1 MNPSVLKGDF
11 PGMRTL
17 VNEVL
22 VPVLHLSDYDMGDR
36 VDVCATYPEKAKAA
50 HIQEAYRYSQQIW
63 LGTYSLELYE
73 IILED
78 NCRIQQA
85 RVNIQSIVRSEMQIY
100 SNALMVFRYANPE
113 GKTWRLSYACKDN
126 NQTGMTPARRY
137 TYLLGHDYTSNTLI
151 KRLQTLQDTAI
162 IDEKTLLSAFSVEA
176 LSDEFFD
183 EYKVF
188 YEDIVQYI
196 SGTRFVETTKNK
208 YERRD
213 GFLHDATIFAS
224 FLQLA
229 KNDQAA
235 AEKLVRDYVKKF
247 LGRLVFLQ
255 FLQKKGWMGASAS
268 CSDWQDGDVHF
279 MHQLFLK
286 ATQVQQNDYINRI
299 LNPLFF
305 RCLNEQRPNDTFDTQ
320 VCSYGNDKGVVR
332 IPYLNGGLFEQ
343 DPNSDIAVPL
353 PAYFFSNEAQQDI
366 ARTFSKTTDKAH
378 YPYDHA
384 CGLFDFFDRY
394 NFTIDE
400 NDPDDAEVGV
410 DPEMLGKIFENL
422 LEDNKDKGAYYTPK
436 EIVRYMCE
444 ESLIAYLETECPA
457 ADKADLRS
465 FITLFAV
472 PDNWLSDAAAPVL
485 NDTARSV
492 MTALREVKICD
503 PAIGSGAFPMGLLN
517 ILYRCGKAMDEYYQD
532 GTIHEDAS
540 AKIKRHII
548 QNNIYGVDIEKG
560 AVDIARLRFWL
571 ALIVDEQSPEALP
584 NLDYKIMQGN
594 SLLESYNG
602 IDLSNLFPDKTAQQ
616 GSVQISM
623 FEDELDLDRRQLQ
636 RLLSLYYDTCNHTR
650 KAEIRKQIKEN
661 IITQLQRQHYNPV
674 NFANIDIAANNQFF
688 LWHTWFSD
696 VFNRSSKQGF
706 DIVIGNPPYIKEYT
720 NRYAFDGFREHSPY
734 YMGKMDLWYGFAC
747 NGIDLLGSNGV
758 LCFIA
763 QNNWTTSTGAKKMR
777 NKVICDSQIL
787 QMLDFNT
794 YMVFESADI
803 QTMVMLFRK
812 NCNIDNY
819 SFDYRIITEGNEKE
833 DMLALL
839 AKRQTNHT
847 KYLSPI
853 IIRAEYNNELLTFSD
868 DERIFNKIKQ
878 NKAYLN
884 DDEVAQGIVPNPDV
898 VNSRNIRCLSDNNI
912 QIGEGVFVV
921 DKDKFCNLTYTE
933 NKYVK
938 PLFEPYQLQRYY
950 LPCKNEKC
958 ILYITKLNWKNDA
971 PRLLSHLSK
980 YKQIMQKRRENELGR
995 IDYMHLHWARDERF
1009 FKEGAKILS
1018 VRKCVSTPI
1027 FTYYDKEAYVMMSIN
1042 VIISTRWNMKFL
1054 TGLLNSTLV
1063 AFWLR
1068 HKGKMQGNNYQVDKE
1083 PLQNIPL
1090 PIVEIFQQQP
1100 IINLVDQIL
1109 TAKKANPQANT
1120 TELENQIDEI
1130 VYKLYN
1136 LTPDEIA
1143 IIKGSL

>member
-1 MNPSVLKGDF
+1 
-11 PGMRTL
+11 
-17 VNEVL
+17 
-22 VPVLHLSDYDMGDR
+22 
-36 VDVCATYPEKAKAA
+36 
-50 HIQEAYRYSQQIW
+50 
-63 LGTYSLELYE
+63 
-73 IILED
+73 
-78 NCRIQQA
+78 
-85 RVNIQSIVRSEMQIY
+85 
-100 SNALMVFRYANPE
+100 MV
-113 GKTWRLSYACKDN
+113 
-126 NQTGMTPARRY
+126 
-137 TYLLGHDYTSNTLI
+137 
-151 KRLQTLQDTAI
+151 
-162 IDEKTLLSAFSVEA
+162 
-176 LSDEFFD
+176 
-183 EYKVF
+183 
-188 YEDIVQYI
+188 
-196 SGTRFVETTKNK
+196 
-208 YERRD
+208 
-213 GFLHDATIFAS
+213 
-224 FLQLA
+224 
-229 KNDQAA
+229 
-235 AEKLVRDYVKKF
+235 
-247 LGRLVFLQ
+247 
-255 FLQKKGWMGASAS
+255 
-268 CSDWQDGDVHF
+268 
-279 MHQLFLK
+279 
-286 ATQVQQNDYINRI
+286 
-299 LNPLFF
+299 
-305 RCLNEQRPNDTFDTQ
+305 
-320 VCSYGNDKGVVR
+320 
-332 IPYLNGGLFEQ
+332 
-343 DPNSDIAVPL
+343 
-353 PAYFFSNEAQQDI
+353 
-366 ARTFSKTTDKAH
+366 
-378 YPYDHA
+378 
-384 CGLFDFFDRY
+384 
-394 NFTIDE
+394 
-400 NDPDDAEVGV
+400 
-410 DPEMLGKIFENL
+410 
-422 LEDNKDKGAYYTPK
+422 
-436 EIVRYMCE
+436 
-444 ESLIAYLETECPA
+444 
-457 ADKADLRS
+457 S
-465 FITLFAV
+465 FIKTNQKA
-472 PDNWLSDAAAPVL
+472 
-485 NDTARSV
+485 
-492 MTALREVKICD
+492 IC
-503 PAIGSGAFPMGLLN
+503 I
-517 ILYRCGKAMDEYYQD
+517 
-532 GTIHEDAS
+532 
-540 AKIKRHII
+540 
-548 QNNIYGVDIEKG
+548 
-560 AVDIARLRFWL
+560 
-571 ALIVDEQSPEALP
+571 
-584 NLDYKIMQGN
+584 
-594 SLLESYNG
+594 
-602 IDLSNLFPDKTAQQ
+602 
-616 GSVQISM
+616 
-623 FEDELDLDRRQLQ
+623 
-636 RLLSLYYDTCNHTR
+636 
-650 KAEIRKQIKEN
+650 
-661 IITQLQRQHYNPV
+661 
-674 NFANIDIAANNQFF
+674 
-688 LWHTWFSD
+688 
-696 VFNRSSKQGF
+696 FNRSSKQGF